1 MNDQIESN
9 LALAEQWAQAF
20 NSDVEKLISEL
31 YAPECRFTGVV
42 LGHERL
48 LRFER
53 RVLAA
58 APNRSMRVETT
69 HAVGDVVVVEGVL
82 LDPDKGADWK
92 LPFCAVLTWRD
103 GKVVNDNTYADMSRW
118 PGMS

>member
-1 MNDQIESN
+1 MTDQTETN
-9 LALAEQWAQAF
+9 VALAEQWAKYF

-31 YAPECRFTGVV
+31 YAPECLFSGVEY
-42 LGHERL
+42 GHEKL

-58 APNRSMRVETT
+58 APKREIRIDKT
-69 HAVGDVVVVEGVL
+69 HAVADVVAVEGTL
-82 LDPDKGADWK
+82 LDPDKGATWN

-103 GKVVNDNTYADMSRW
+103 GRVVSDNTYTDMSRW
-118 PGMS
+118 PGVA